1 MKYVVLIE
9 KTATGYSA
17 HVPDLPGCI
26 AAATTYDETVQLINE
41 AIPFHIEGMRMHG
54 EVVPEPS
61 TLAETVE
68 V

>member
-9 KTATGYSA
+9 KTPTGYSA

-26 AAATTYDETVQLINE
+26 AAANTYDATVQLINE
-41 AIPFHIEGMRMHG
+41 AIPFHLEGMRMNG
-54 EVVPEPS
+54 ESIPEPS

>member
-17 HVPDLPGCI
+17 HVPDLPGCV
-26 AAATTYDETVQLINE
+26 AAGKSYEETVQLMNE
-41 AIPFHIEGMRMHG
+41 AIPFHLAGMRLQG
-54 EVVPEPS
+54 ETIPEPS
-61 TLAETVE
+61 TLTETIE